1 MTKIVVVRGE
11 TFELAVE
18 QKSKSVWKVSGTYRG
33 KFLQWEGRNP
43 NSAAA
48 RWREHAHYST
58 L

>member
-1 MTKIVVVRGE
+1 MTTTVVVRGE
-11 TFELAVE
+11 TFELALE
-18 QKSKSVWKVSGTYRG
+18 QQSKSVLRVSGTNKG

-48 RWREHAHYST
+48 KWREHAHYST